1 MNRQLVGALFA
12 STFLMAAGAWSPSVH
27 AAAAEAVKIDS
38 DDIGGV
44 VTSAKG
50 PEAGVWV
57 IAETKDLPTRFIKI
71 VVTDDKGRYLVPDLP
86 KAKYQVWV
94 RGYGLVDSDP
104 VSVTPGTQQD
114 LTAKVAPSAKDAAE
128 YYPASYWYSLL
139 HPPAASEFPGTGAAG
154 NGISPKMVSQQHWL
168 ENMKE
173 QCMFCHQ
180 LGDKTTRT
188 ILTPGNSVE
197 AWGQR
202 IQMARAPGDV
212 AIGDN
217 GKNLSG
223 QMQNNM
229 ANFGKERGLKMYAD
243 WTDRIAAGE
252 LPPVPPRPEGVERNV
267 VLTIQD
273 WGQGHFI
280 HDQAS
285 SDRRNPTVNANG
297 PIYGMGTL
305 GGTLEVLDPV
315 THKVSTIDI
324 PTIDGKSAHDPEAG
338 VHADEIDGKGRVWMP
353 SIYREGDIPA
363 WCSDGSTPSSKL
375 FPLTGMMYKKAS
387 ALPVYDPATKK
398 VDVVPMCT
406 GGNHSGFTFTDKNG
420 KNDNIL
426 YMSGDMTAISWIN
439 TKVWDETHDAKK
451 ATGWCPMVL
460 DTNGDGKIDQ
470 DRTKWNPPT
479 FNLSGV
485 MGEEGGGNAQDAN
498 AKAASTKPKLDPTKD
513 TVLSTYLYGASV
525 APDNTVWMAGYV
537 PYVPSGIVHLIPGKN
552 PPETCV
558 TEFYEP
564 PKKSTGGYAAF
575 GIRGVGIDQKSGVAW
590 AAFSSGQIGRFDR
603 NKCKVVNG
611 PTATGQQCP
620 EGWTFYDLPSPKVGG
635 TTATSDF
642 VYSEWPDLSN
652 VMGLGKDTHFFPA
665 TNSDSVVAMVDG
677 TDKLLTFRIPYP
689 MGFYTR
695 GMDFRINDA
704 KAGWKGKTLQ
714 ATYASAAQWH
724 QEDGEGSNSKIV
736 TFQMRPDPL
745 AD

>member
-1 MNRQLVGALFA
+1 MRRQLVAALFA
-12 STFLMAAGAWSPSVH
+12 STFLMAAGAVVAPQ
-27 AAAAEAVKIDS
+27 AMAAEAVKNS
-38 DDIGGV
+38 GDDIGGT

-57 IAETKDLPTRFIKI
+57 IAETKDLPTRYIKI
-71 VVTDDKGRYLVPDLP
+71 VVTDDKGQYLIPDLP
-86 KAKYQVWV
+86 KAKYKVWV

-104 VSVTPGTQQD
+104 VDLEPGKNMD
-114 LTAKVAPSAKDAAE
+114 LKAVVAPSAKDAAE

-139 HPPAASEFPGTGAAG
+139 KPPAENEFPGTGATG
-154 NGISPKMVSQQHWL
+154 NGIAPTMVTQQHWL

-188 ILTPGNSVE
+188 LLTPGSAVE
-197 AWGQR
+197 GWAQR
-202 IQMARAPGDV
+202 IQMARADGDV
-212 AIGDN
+212 AIGNN
-217 GKNLSG
+217 GKSLSS

-229 ANFGKERGLKMYAD
+229 AHFGKDRGLKMYAD
-243 WTDRIAAGE
+243 WTTRIAGGE
-252 LPPVPPRPEGVERNV
+252 LPPVPPRPEGIERNV
-267 VLTIQD
+267 VLTISD
-273 WGQGHFI
+273 WGKGHFI

-315 THKVSTIDI
+315 THQVSTIDI
-324 PTIDGKSAHDPEAG
+324 PGMDGSAHNPDAG

-353 SIYREGDIPA
+353 SIYRDGPAPA
-363 WCSDGSTPSSKL
+363 WCADGSTPSSKL
-375 FPLTGMMYKKAS
+375 FPLSGGMYAKAS

-398 VDVVPMCT
+398 VTVIGLCT
-406 GGNHSGFTFTDKNG
+406 GGNHSGFTFDDQNT
-420 KNDNIL
+420 L
-426 YMSGDMTAISWIN
+426 YMSGDIGVVSWIN
-439 TKVWDETHDAKK
+439 TKVWDETHDAAK

-470 DRTKWNPPT
+470 DKTKWNKPT
-479 FNLSGV
+479 FTLAGDI
-485 MGEEGGGNAQDAN
+485 GETGGGNAQEAN
-498 AKAASTKPKLDPTKD
+498 KAAASSKPKIDGTKD
-513 TVLSTYLYGASV
+513 TVLNTYLYGMSTAKDGSV
-525 APDNTVWMAGYV
+525 WSAGYV
-537 PYVPSGIVHLIPGKN
+537 PYVPSGIVHMIPGKH

-564 PKKSTGGYAAF
+564 PKVDGKYKAF
-575 GIRGVGIDQKSGVAW
+575 GIRGVGVDEKSGVAW

-603 NKCKVVNG
+603 NKCKVTKG
-611 PTATGQQCP
+611 PDATGQQCP
-620 EGWTFYDLPSPKVGG
+620 EGWTFYDLPSPHLGG
-635 TTATSDF
+635 TSATSDF
-642 VYSEWPDLSN
+642 AYSEWPDYAD
-652 VMGLGKDTHFFPA
+652 VMGLGKNTHFFPA
-665 TNSDSVVAMVDG
+665 INSDSVLAMKDG

-704 KAGWKGKTLQ
+704 KAGWKGKEMTSTYSSSTL
-714 ATYASAAQWH
+714 WH
-724 QEDGEGSNSKIV
+724 QEGGEGENSKLV
-736 TFQMRPDPL
+736 QFQLRPNPL

>member
-1 MNRQLVGALFA
+1 MKKRLAAALVA
-12 STFLMAAGAWSPSVH
+12 STGLLGVIGLVQPVR
-27 AAAAEAVKIDS
+27 AAAEAVKIDS

-57 IAETKDLPTRFIKI
+57 IAETGDLPTRFIKI
-71 VVTDDKGRYLVPDLP
+71 VVTDDKGRYVVPDLP
-86 KAKYQVWV
+86 KAKYKVWV

-104 VSVTPGTQQD
+104 VELTPGSTAN

-139 HPPAASEFPGTGAAG
+139 HPPAKSEFPGTGAKG
-154 NGISPKMVSQQHWL
+154 NGISPMMVTQQHWL

-188 ILTPGNSVE
+188 TAGGDSVE
-197 AWGQR
+197 FWGDR
-202 IQMARAPGDV
+202 IQMARANGDI
-212 AIGDN
+212 AIGNN
-217 GKNLSG
+217 GQNLSG

-229 ANFGKERGLKMYAD
+229 AHFGKERGLKMYAD
-243 WTDRIAAGE
+243 WTDRIASGE
-252 LPPVPPRPEGVERNV
+252 LPPAPSRPEGIERNV
-267 VLTIQD
+267 VLTIRD

-285 SDRRNPTVNANG
+285 SDRRDPTVNAKG

-305 GGTLEVLDPV
+305 HGTLEILDP
-315 THKVSTIDI
+315 TTNKVATVDI
-324 PTIDGKSAHDPEAG
+324 PGMDGSPHNGDAG

-353 SIYREGDIPA
+353 SIYRDGDEPA

-375 FPLTGMMYKKAS
+375 FPLEGPMYRKAS

-398 VDVVPMCT
+398 VTVIGMCT
-406 GGNHSGFTFTDKNG
+406 GGNHSGFTFDGNST
-420 KNDNIL
+420 L
-426 YMSGDMTAISWIN
+426 WMSGDTQVVSWIN

-460 DTNGDGKIDQ
+460 DTNGDGKITQ
-470 DRTKWNPPT
+470 DRTQWNPAQ
-479 FNLSGV
+479 FSLMGV
-485 MGEEGGGNAQDAN
+485 SGEEGGGNAAEATKKSVED
-498 AKAASTKPKLDPTKD
+498 KPKLDPSKD
-513 TVLSTYLYGASV
+513 TVLSTYLYGMSTAKDGSV
-525 APDNTVWMAGYV
+525 WLAGYV

-552 PPETCV
+552 PPETCK

-564 PKKSTGGYAAF
+564 PKKSDGTYAAF
-575 GIRGVGIDQKSGVAW
+575 GIRGVGVDEKAGVAW

-603 NKCKVVNG
+603 NKCKVLNG

-620 EGWTFYDLPSPKVGG
+620 EGWTFYDLPSPKVAG
-635 TTATSDF
+635 TSATSDF
-642 VYSEWPDLSN
+642 VYSEWPDYAN

-665 TNSDSVVAMVDG
+665 INSDSVLALKDG
-677 TDKLLTFRIPYP
+677 TDKLLTFRVPYP

-695 GMDFRINDA
+695 GMDFRIDDP
-704 KAGWKGKTLQ
+704 KAGWKGREMTS
-714 ATYASAAQWH
+714 TYASSTLWH
-724 QEDGEGSNSKIV
+724 QEGGEGENSKLV
-736 TFQMRPDPL
+736 TFQLRPDPL